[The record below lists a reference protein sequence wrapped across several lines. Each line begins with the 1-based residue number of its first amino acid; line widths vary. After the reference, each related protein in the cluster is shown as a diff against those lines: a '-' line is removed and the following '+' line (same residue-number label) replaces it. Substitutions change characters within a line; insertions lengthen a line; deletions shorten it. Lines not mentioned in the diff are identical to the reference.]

1 MYTGT
6 GRVVYLVQS
15 AITDPRKLRQYYG
28 IDMTSQTRPMLA
40 VTMGDP
46 AGIGPEVTVRALS
59 DKSVRSSAR
68 VVVIGDQK
76 ILAEASRVTGADVP
90 WHPVYTPREIVA
102 TDNGDDRVILLDL
115 GNCNPET
122 WHWGRLSAEHGQAS
136 LDYFYKALELV
147 DEGTVSGVVTAPINK
162 EATSLAGCKDLGH
175 MELLARAYA
184 VHDHATMLVSGRLR
198 CVHVSTHYSLRDAL
212 DRVTRA
218 RVLQRLVTTDEA
230 FRKFGLTSP
239 RIAVAAVN
247 PHGGEGGL
255 LGREEIEE
263 LAPAVADARSLG
275 IDARGPLPAD
285 SVFVA
290 AMRGEYDAVV
300 AMFHDQ
306 GHIPVKVHGFEE
318 SVSVALGLPII
329 RTSVDHGTAFGI
341 AGTGVADARS
351 MAEAIR
357 VAGKICAGTW
367 LQS

>member
-1 MYTGT
+1 
-6 GRVVYLVQS
+6 
-15 AITDPRKLRQYYG
+15 
-28 IDMTSQTRPMLA
+28 MTTETRPTLA

-59 DKSVRSSAR
+59 VKSVRSCAR
-68 VVVIGDQK
+68 VVVIGDRK
-76 ILAEASRVTGADVP
+76 VLAEACRVTGVDVP
-90 WHPVYTPREIVA
+90 WHIVTDRHDVGA
-102 TDNGDDRVILLDL
+102 TDDSDDRVSLFDM
-115 GNCNPET
+115 GNVAPAA
-122 WHWGRLSAEHGQAS
+122 WQWGRLSAEHGQAS
-136 LDYFYKALELV
+136 LDYFDKALELV
-147 DEGTVSGVVTAPINK
+147 DDGTVSGVVTAPINK

-184 VHDHATMLVSGRLR
+184 VRDHATMLVSGRLR
-198 CVHVSTHYSLRDAL
+198 CVHVSTHYSLRDSL
-212 DRVTRA
+212 DRITRA

-230 FRKFGLTSP
+230 FRRWGLTSP
-239 RIAVAAVN
+239 RLAVAAVN

-263 LAPAVADARSLG
+263 LAPAVADARALG
-275 IDARGPLPAD
+275 IDAHGPLPAD

-318 SVSVALGLPII
+318 SVSVALGLPIV

-367 LQS
+367 LQSR